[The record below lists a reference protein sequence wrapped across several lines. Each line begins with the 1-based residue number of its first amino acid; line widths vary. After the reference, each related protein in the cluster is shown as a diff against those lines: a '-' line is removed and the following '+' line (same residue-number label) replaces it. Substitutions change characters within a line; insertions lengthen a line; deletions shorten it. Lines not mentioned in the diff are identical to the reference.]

1 MRILLTG
8 GTGFIGGAL
17 IERLLQR
24 GDSVLVYS
32 RDSSHFGSDN
42 IQYINN
48 LSDISKEDYF
58 ECFINLAGENM
69 SRQRWTEARKAAL
82 VESRVNTTRALFELA
97 QRLQT
102 PPRVLLSA
110 SAIGYYGHQGDQCLA
125 EDASPEQGFSH
136 RLCQAWEDEAC
147 RFESLATRVCRL
159 RLGVVLAKQGGA
171 MDELTRSYRFGMGC
185 WLGTGRQWL
194 SWIHREDV
202 ISAMEFLLDDPPSE
216 GVYNLTAPEPVT
228 NRQLCEALCQHLP
241 TLLSLPVPGPLLRL
255 ALGEMADELLLNGQ
269 RVLPRRLQA
278 AGFIFHYNTLAQALP
293 DLLHRAGS
301 KKS

>member
-48 LSDISKEDYF
+48 LSDIPKEDYF
-58 ECFINLAGENM
+58 ACFINLAGENM

-110 SAIGYYGHQGDQCLA
+110 SAIGYYGHQGDQCLS
-125 EDASPEQGFSH
+125 EDALPEQGFSH

-194 SWIHREDV
+194 SWIHRDDV
-202 ISAMEFLLDDPPSE
+202 IRAMEFLLDDSHCE
-216 GVYNLTAPEPVT
+216 GAYNLTAPEPVT
-228 NRQLCEALCQHLP
+228 NRQFCEALGQHLP
-241 TLLSLPVPGPLLRL
+241 ALLSLPVPGPLLRL
-255 ALGEMADELLLNGQ
+255 ALGEMAEELLLKGQ
-269 RVLPRRLQA
+269 RVLPGRLLE
-278 AGFIFHYNTLAQALP
+278 AGFAFRYNSLVQALP
-293 DLLHRAGS
+293 DLVHWAGS
-301 KKS
+301 KES